1 VDLSL
6 KLTGLVQRSVTAW
19 RYIHQMN
26 RVNSIMADKA
36 AFIVA
41 NTINYNDISM
51 STLYDTTNFTSVY
64 KKNLFTLNNT
74 TVMNVN
80 VN

>member
-1 VDLSL
+1 
-6 KLTGLVQRSVTAW
+6 
-19 RYIHQMN
+19 
-26 RVNSIMADKA
+26 MADKA